1 MSLQDKAACVTSKCM
16 LRIACC
22 KRPVENYRMKSRVI
36 PKQNSGKSHFP
47 VDQLSVQKIKRGL
60 LYAAMRSD
68 EPRDIAFRRI
78 ILSIPP
84 GKVSTY
90 GRVAS
95 AAGYPRFHRAVAR
108 LLRTDPPDQLPWHRV
123 LGAGGEIK
131 LRGAAAHEQRA
142 RLKLEGVR
150 FRGERVDMERFEHA
164 LKPWEVYEDLPI

>member
-1 MSLQDKAACVTSKCM
+1 MRKLG
-16 LRIACC
+16 
-22 KRPVENYRMKSRVI
+22 NSRFT
-36 PKQNSGKSHFP
+36 PN
-47 VDQLSVQKIKRGL
+47 QLSIQKARRNML
-60 LYAAMRSD
+60 HAAMRSD

-90 GRVAS
+90 GHVAA

-108 LLRTDPPDQLPWHRV
+108 LLRIDPPDQLPWHRV

-131 LRGAAAHEQRA
+131 LRGAAAKEQRA

-150 FRGERVDMERFEHA
+150 FRGERVDMERYEHA
-164 LKPWEVYEDLPI
+164 LKPWEVYKDLPM

>member
-1 MSLQDKAACVTSKCM
+1 MRNPGKNRFAADQFSMQKAKRSL
-16 LRIACC
+16 L
-22 KRPVENYRMKSRVI
+22 
-36 PKQNSGKSHFP
+36 H
-47 VDQLSVQKIKRGL
+47 
-60 LYAAMRSD
+60 AAMRPD

-78 ILSIPP
+78 IFSIPA

-108 LLRTDPPDQLPWHRV
+108 LLRTEPPDQLPWHRV

-131 LRGAAAHEQRA
+131 LRGSAAQEQRA

-150 FRGERVDMERFEHA
+150 FRGARVDMETFEQA
-164 LKPWEVYEDLPI
+164 LKPWEVYEDLSV

>member
-1 MSLQDKAACVTSKCM
+1 M
-16 LRIACC
+16 R
-22 KRPVENYRMKSRVI
+22 NF
-36 PKQNSGKSHFP
+36 GKNRFAE
-47 VDQLSVQKIKRGL
+47 DQLSTHKAKRSMI
-60 LYAAMRSD
+60 YAAMRPD

-78 ILSIPP
+78 IFSIPA

-108 LLRTDPPDQLPWHRV
+108 LLRTEPPDQLPWHRV

-131 LRGAAAHEQRA
+131 LRGSAAQEQRA

-150 FRGERVDMERFEHA
+150 FRGQRVDMDKFEHA
-164 LKPWEVYEDLPI
+164 LKPWEI